1 MCEEYC
7 VGLSVHR
14 DVHVTRGPKMAQH
27 LTEHNFK
34 TAQTVFMEL
43 NSMLKFHIAN
53 QFANFQRTVIAK
65 VTAI

>member
-1 MCEEYC
+1 MCEEHC

-14 DVHVTRGPKMAQH
+14 DVHVTWGPKMAQH

-43 NSMLKFHIAN
+43 NLMLKFHIAIYS
-53 QFANFQRTVIAK
+53 TVIVK